1 MRYQDV
7 KTAAISVLSRTPTQA
22 VAFSGPPGVAKSA
35 LAFDIADHFNIPRD
49 RIWVNHAPLADQVDY
64 RGVPVPN
71 PAANSTKWLPAED
84 VYKFRKGSGP
94 GLILHDD
101 RGQASVGV
109 KNVIARMLLDRS
121 LDSVDLDDQVIQIST
136 TNRTEDKAGSNRDPS
151 QLSNRECMFEMEA
164 HLDDWCS
171 WAMTAGIDPFVIAF
185 LRLRPNLLHDFDPNR
200 PRNPT
205 PRTWEMVSRSCDPN
219 LDRGL
224 FMQTVAAFIGEGPAA
239 EYVGTRDI
247 MGKMPNIDSI
257 LLTPDKAEIPTEPA
271 VLFAVSTALAM
282 RASKDNFD
290 RVMTYLH
297 RMPVEFST
305 VAVKDA
311 IMRDG
316 AIKTSRA
323 FTEWAIKNASVFV

>member
-1 MRYQDV
+1 
-7 KTAAISVLSRTPTQA
+7 
-22 VAFSGPPGVAKSA
+22 
-35 LAFDIADHFNIPRD
+35 
-49 RIWVNHAPLADQVDY
+49 
-64 RGVPVPN
+64 
-71 PAANSTKWLPAED
+71 
-84 VYKFRKGSGP
+84 
-94 GLILHDD
+94 
-101 RGQASVGV
+101 
-109 KNVIARMLLDRS
+109 
-121 LDSVDLDDQVIQIST
+121 
-136 TNRTEDKAGSNRDPS
+136 
-151 QLSNRECMFEMEA
+151 MFEMEA